1 MTESLVAEAAERL
14 FADLATPEV
23 VNATE
28 AGDWPA
34 ELWGAVTEAGFL
46 DALGGD
52 SGHALDGIA
61 DAVDIL
67 RAAGRH
73 AAPLPLPETMLARWL
88 AKRAGLV
95 APEGPLSLVVDGPD
109 DRVELR
115 RTGTDWQLS
124 GTARGVPWA
133 RNARGLVVSTGAAV
147 GLVTPVSTIIEQGK
161 NLAGEPRDGLTLDL
175 KLDARSVAK
184 APMDADAGAVH
195 RLGALFRA
203 AQMAG
208 ALEEALR
215 LAVTYAGDRVQFG
228 RPIAK
233 FQAIQQQLAIAAEQ
247 VAAAGVAVASA
258 VAAAGTGDLAF
269 AAGAAKLRVG
279 EAAGKVCD
287 IVHQVHGAIGFT
299 YEHRLHQLTR
309 RLWSWRDEFGVES
322 AWAMELGR
330 LMAGQGADGIWPFL
344 AQR

>member
-1 MTESLVAEAAERL
+1 MTDRLVADAAERL
-14 FADLATPEV
+14 FADLATPAV
-23 VNATE
+23 VNAAE

-34 ELWGAVTEAGFL
+34 KLWGAVSEAGFL
-46 DALGGD
+46 DALGGE
-52 SGHALDGIA
+52 GGAALEGLA
-61 DAVDIL
+61 DTVDVL

-73 AAPLPLPETMLARWL
+73 AVPLPVAETILARWL
-88 AKRAGLV
+88 TKRVGLGP
-95 APEGPLSLVVDGPD
+95 PEGPMALAVDGPD

-115 RTGTDWQLS
+115 RTGVDWQLS
-124 GTARGVPWA
+124 GKARAVPWA
-133 RNARGLVVSTGAAV
+133 RNASALVVSTGVAV
-147 GLVTPVSTIIEQGK
+147 GLVAPVSAPIEHGK
-161 NLAGEPRDGLTLDL
+161 NLAGEPRDDVTLDL
-175 KLDARSVAK
+175 KLDARSVAG
-184 APMDADAGAVH
+184 APMDADAGAVYQ
-195 RLGALFRA
+195 LGALFRA

-208 ALEEALR
+208 ALEEVLQ

-233 FQAIQQQLAIAAEQ
+233 FQAIQQQLALAAEQ
-247 VAAAGVAVASA
+247 VAAAVVAVTSA
-258 VAAAGTGDLAF
+258 VAAAATGDLAF

-299 YEHRLHQLTR
+299 HEHRLHQLTR

-322 AWAMELGR
+322 AWALELGR
-330 LMAGQGADGIWPFL
+330 LMASQGADGIWPFL